1 MRSRRVT
8 LECMMKSNNVFMM
21 KRVLASVL
29 CVSLVCAVVFAQKRF
44 VMLDK
49 VVAVVGNS
57 AINYSDVQ
65 QAAALILEQR
75 RSEGYTSDRPAEDEA
90 LENLMLQKLLYN
102 QALLDSLEINKADV
116 VQRVEQR
123 VQDMIAKEGSITAL
137 EKKSHMAIYHIRDL
151 LRRQFEEQ
159 NYAQLM
165 QQTVVSKTKIVP
177 GEVERYYK
185 SIDKGELPISAE
197 QYMYAQITMFPRNI
211 KEAKL
216 RTRERLIEM
225 RERIV
230 TGKARFATLARMY
243 SLDGSAIQGGELEP
257 APLAGFVKPFADA
270 LAELKPG
277 QVSEVVET
285 EFGFHLIQLID
296 KNGQLYHCRHILLR
310 PTFTTE
316 EVVAPMRD
324 LDSLVRLI
332 KSDSLSFEE
341 AARKHSD
348 DKHSKQNGGV
358 VTNHDLL
365 ERYSAYDAKLT
376 ATKFLKEDFGAMGGK
391 SIDDYNA
398 IRRLK
403 EGEISTPFRSN
414 DMVGNE
420 LVKVVK
426 LLKVIPA
433 HNASL
438 KDDYLRLEQLALSQK
453 QEREFVDWLNKKM
466 ATMYIYIAPEFKSA
480 DFTNKNWVKY
490 SK

>member
-1 MRSRRVT
+1 
-8 LECMMKSNNVFMM
+8 MKKIVSI
-21 KRVLASVL
+21 AL
-29 CVSLVCAVVFAQKRF
+29 CLCFIGAGVVAQKKF

-57 AINYSDVQ
+57 SINYTDVKQ
-65 QAAALILEQR
+65 LAAQIMEQR
-75 RSEGYTSDRPAEDEA
+75 RSEGYTSDRPAQDEA
-90 LENLMLQKLLYN
+90 LENLLTQKLLYN
-102 QALLDSLEINKADV
+102 QALLDSVEISQADV
-116 VQRVEQR
+116 VQRVEQQ
-123 VQDMIAKEGSITAL
+123 VQSMVDREGSITAV

-151 LRRQFEEQ
+151 LRRQIEEQ
-159 NYAQLM
+159 SYAQMM
-165 QQTVVSKTKIVP
+165 QQTVLGATKIIP
-177 GEVERYYK
+177 GEVERYYN
-185 SIDKGELPISAE
+185 SMDKGNLPIIAE
-197 QYMYAQITMFPRNI
+197 QYMYAQITKFPHNM

-230 TGKARFATLARMY
+230 TGKTRFATLARMY
-243 SLDGSAIQGGELEP
+243 SVDGSAIHGGELEP

-296 KNGQLYHCRHILLR
+296 KKGNLYHCRHILLR
-310 PTFTTE
+310 PTFTIDE
-316 EVVAPMRD
+316 IMAPMRE
-324 LDSLVRLI
+324 LDSIANLI
-332 KSDSLSFEE
+332 KKDSLTFEE
-341 AARKHSD
+341 AAKRHSD
-348 DKHSKQNGGV
+348 DKYSKMNGGV

-398 IRRLK
+398 IRRLR
-403 EGEISTPFRSN
+403 EGEMSAPFRST
-414 DMVGNE
+414 DMMGNE
-420 LVKVVK
+420 LVKIVK
-426 LLKVIPA
+426 LVKVFPA

-438 KDDYLRLEQLALSQK
+438 DEDYLRLEQMALSQK
-453 QEREFVDWLNKKM
+453 QDDEFKAWLNKKM
-466 ATMYIYIAPEFKSA
+466 ASMYIYIAPEFRDG
-480 DFTNKNWVKY
+480 DFENKNWVKL

>member
-1 MRSRRVT
+1 MRRVI
-8 LECMMKSNNVFMM
+8 
-21 KRVLASVL
+21 SVL
-29 CVSLVCAVVFAQKRF
+29 ICTLLMGAAVIAQKRF

-57 AINYSDVQ
+57 SISYSDMR
-65 QAAALILEQR
+65 QAAKMILEQR
-75 RSEGYTSDRPAEDEA
+75 RSEGYTSDRSAESEA
-90 LENLMLQKLLYN
+90 LEELLAQKLLYN
-102 QALLDSLEINKADV
+102 QALLDSVEINQADV
-116 VQRVEQR
+116 VQRVEQQ
-123 VQDMIAKEGSITAL
+123 VQSMIDYEGSIAAL
-137 EKKSHMAIYHIRDL
+137 EKKSYMAIYHIRDL
-151 LRRQFEEQ
+151 LRRQIEEQ
-159 NYAQLM
+159 TYAQTM
-165 QQTVVSKTKIVP
+165 QHTIVSKTKVVP
-177 GEVERYYK
+177 GEVERFYN
-185 SIDKGELPISAE
+185 SIDKDSLPIVAE

-230 TGKARFATLARMY
+230 TGKTRFATLARMY

-257 APLAGFVKPFADA
+257 APLSGFVKPFADA

-277 QVSEVVET
+277 QVSEVVES

-296 KNGQLYHCRHILLR
+296 KKGQLYHCRHILLR
-310 PTFTTE
+310 PTYTVDE
-316 EVVAPMRD
+316 IIAPMRD
-324 LDSLVRLI
+324 LDSLVNLI
-332 KSDSLSFEE
+332 KKDSLSFEE

-348 DKHSKQNGGV
+348 DRHSKQNGGV

-398 IRRLK
+398 ISRLK
-403 EGEISTPFRSN
+403 EGEISTPFRSS

-438 KDDYLRLEQLALSQK
+438 DEDYLRLEQMALRRK
-453 QEREFVDWLNKKM
+453 QDVEFKEWLNKKI
-466 ATMYIYIAPEFKSA
+466 ASMYIYIAPEFRNLE
-480 DFTNKNWVKY
+480 FENKNWVKY

>member
-1 MRSRRVT
+1 MG
-8 LECMMKSNNVFMM
+8 
-21 KRVLASVL
+21 A
-29 CVSLVCAVVFAQKRF
+29 AVIAQKRF

-57 AINYSDVQ
+57 SISYSDMR
-65 QAAALILEQR
+65 QAAKMILEQR
-75 RSEGYTSDRPAEDEA
+75 RSEGYTSDRSAESEA
-90 LENLMLQKLLYN
+90 LEELLAQKLLYN
-102 QALLDSLEINKADV
+102 QALLDSVEINQADV
-116 VQRVEQR
+116 VQRVEQQ
-123 VQDMIAKEGSITAL
+123 VQSMIDYEGSIAAL
-137 EKKSHMAIYHIRDL
+137 EKKSYMAIYHIRDL
-151 LRRQFEEQ
+151 LRRQIEEQ
-159 NYAQLM
+159 TYAQTM
-165 QQTVVSKTKIVP
+165 QHTIVSKTKVVP
-177 GEVERYYK
+177 GEVERFYN
-185 SIDKGELPISAE
+185 SIDKDSLPIVAE

-230 TGKARFATLARMY
+230 TGKTRFATLARMY

-257 APLAGFVKPFADA
+257 APLSGFVKPFADA

-277 QVSEVVET
+277 QVSEVVES

-296 KNGQLYHCRHILLR
+296 KKGHLYHCRHILLR
-310 PTFTTE
+310 PTYTVDE
-316 EVVAPMRD
+316 IIAPMRD
-324 LDSLVRLI
+324 LDSLVNLI
-332 KSDSLSFEE
+332 KKDSLSFEE

-348 DKHSKQNGGV
+348 DRHSKQNGGV

-376 ATKFLKEDFGAMGGK
+376 ATKFLKEDFGVMGGK

-398 IRRLK
+398 ISRLK
-403 EGEISTPFRSN
+403 EGEISAPFRSS

-438 KDDYLRLEQLALSQK
+438 DEDYLRLEQMALRRK
-453 QEREFVDWLNKKM
+453 QDIEFKEWLNKKI
-466 ATMYIYIAPEFKSA
+466 ASMYIYIAPEFRNLE
-480 DFTNKNWVKY
+480 FENKNWVKY

>member
-1 MRSRRVT
+1 
-8 LECMMKSNNVFMM
+8 MKKLLSILICTIIV
-21 KRVLASVL
+21 VSV
-29 CVSLVCAVVFAQKRF
+29 VVAEKRF

-57 AINYSDVQ
+57 SVSYSDIQ
-65 QAAALILEQR
+65 QAAKLITEQR
-75 RSEGYTSDRPAEDEA
+75 RSEGYTSDRPAQDEA

-102 QALLDSLEINKADV
+102 QALLDSVEINTAEV
-116 VQRVEQR
+116 VQRVEQQ
-123 VQDMIAKEGSITAL
+123 VQSMIDHEGSISAL
-137 EKKSHMAIYHIRDL
+137 ERKSHMAIYHIRDL
-151 LRRQFEEQ
+151 LRRQIEEQ
-159 NYAQLM
+159 SYAQSM

-177 GEVERYYK
+177 GEVERFYN
-185 SIDKGELPISAE
+185 SIDRDSLPIIAE
-197 QYMYAQITMFPRNI
+197 QYMYAQITMFPKNM

-216 RTRERLIEM
+216 RTRERLVEM
-225 RERIV
+225 RERII
-230 TGKARFATLARMY
+230 TGKTRFATLARMY
-243 SLDGSAIQGGELEP
+243 SVDGSAIQGGELEP

-277 QVSEVVET
+277 QVSEVVES

-296 KNGQLYHCRHILLR
+296 KKGQLYHCRHILLR
-310 PTFTTE
+310 PTYTVDE
-316 EVVAPMRD
+316 IVAPMRD
-324 LDSLVRLI
+324 LDSLVNLI
-332 KSDSLSFEE
+332 KKDSLSFEE

-348 DKHSKQNGGV
+348 DRHSKQNGGV

-403 EGEISTPFRSN
+403 EGEISAPFRSN
-414 DMVGNE
+414 DMMGNE

-426 LLKVIPA
+426 LLKIIPA

-438 KDDYLRLEQLALSQK
+438 DEDYLRLEQMALARK
-453 QEREFVDWLNKKM
+453 RDKEFKEWLDKKI
-466 ATMYIYIAPEFKSA
+466 ASMYIYIAPEFRNG
-480 DFTNKNWVKY
+480 DFTNKNWIKY

>member
-1 MRSRRVT
+1 
-8 LECMMKSNNVFMM
+8 MKKLLSIF
-21 KRVLASVL
+21 L
-29 CVSLVCAVVFAQKRF
+29 CAAVVCVTVVAQKRF

-57 AINYSDVQ
+57 SVSYSDVQ
-65 QAAALILEQR
+65 QAAKMIIEQR
-75 RSEGYTSDRPAEDEA
+75 RSEGYTSDRPAQDEA

-102 QALLDSLEINKADV
+102 QALIDSVEISQGEV
-116 VQRVEQR
+116 SQRVEQQ
-123 VQDMIAKEGSITAL
+123 VQSLIDREGSITAL
-137 EKKSHMAIYHIRDL
+137 EQKAHMAIYHIRDL
-151 LRRQFEEQ
+151 FRRQIEEQ
-159 NYAQLM
+159 SYAQMM

-177 GEVERYYK
+177 GEVERFYN
-185 SIDKGELPISAE
+185 SIGKDSLPIIAE
-197 QYMYAQITMFPRNI
+197 QYMYAQITMFPKNM

-243 SLDGSAIQGGELEP
+243 SVDGSAIQGGELEP
-257 APLAGFVKPFADA
+257 APLAGFVKSFADA

-285 EFGFHLIQLID
+285 EFGFHLIQLIE
-296 KNGQLYHCRHILLR
+296 KKGQLYHCRHILLR
-310 PTFTTE
+310 PLFATDE
-316 EVVAPMRD
+316 IIAPMRD
-324 LDSLVRLI
+324 LDSLVNLI
-332 KSDSLSFEE
+332 KKDSLSFEE

-398 IRRLK
+398 IRRLR
-403 EGEISTPFRSN
+403 EGEISDPFRST

-426 LLKVIPA
+426 LLKIIPA
-433 HNASL
+433 HHASL
-438 KDDYLRLEQLALSQK
+438 EEDYLRLEQMALSDK
-453 QEREFVDWLNKKM
+453 QEREFNAWLDKKI
-466 ATMYIYIAPEFKSA
+466 ASMYIYIAPEFRNC
-480 DFTNKNWVKY
+480 DFVNKNWVKY
-490 SK
+490 AK

>member
-1 MRSRRVT
+1 
-8 LECMMKSNNVFMM
+8 MKKILSIFICIV
-21 KRVLASVL
+21 V
-29 CVSLVCAVVFAQKRF
+29 VCLTVMAQQRF

-57 AINYSDVQ
+57 SVSYSDVQ
-65 QAAALILEQR
+65 QAAKMIIEQR
-75 RSEGYTSDRPAEDEA
+75 RSEGYTSDRPAQDEA

-102 QALLDSLEINKADV
+102 QALLDSVEISNGEVA
-116 VQRVEQR
+116 QRVEQQ
-123 VQDMIAKEGSITAL
+123 VQALIDKAGSITAL
-137 EKKSHMAIYHIRDL
+137 EKKAHMAIYHIRDL
-151 LRRQFEEQ
+151 YRRQLEEQ
-159 NYAQLM
+159 AYAQAM
-165 QQTVVSKTKIVP
+165 QQTIVSKTKIVP
-177 GEVERYYK
+177 GEVERFYN
-185 SIDKGELPISAE
+185 SIHKDSLPIIAE
-197 QYMYAQITMFPRNI
+197 QYMYAQITMFPRNM

-230 TGKARFATLARMY
+230 TGKTRFATLARMY
-243 SLDGSAIQGGELEP
+243 SVDGSAIQGGELEP
-257 APLAGFVKPFADA
+257 APLAGFVKSFSDA

-296 KNGQLYHCRHILLR
+296 KKGQLYHCRHILLR
-310 PTFTTE
+310 PTYITE
-316 EVVAPMRD
+316 DVVAPMRD
-324 LDSLVRLI
+324 LDSLVNLI
-332 KSDSLSFEE
+332 KKDSLTFEE

-398 IRRLK
+398 IRRLR
-403 EGEISTPFRSN
+403 EGEISDPFRST
-414 DMVGNE
+414 DMMGNE

-426 LLKVIPA
+426 LLKIIPA

-438 KDDYLRLEQLALSQK
+438 EEDYLRLEQMALTKK
-453 QEREFVDWLNKKM
+453 QEKEFVAWLNKKI
-466 ATMYIYIAPEFKSA
+466 AAMYIYIAPEFR
-480 DFTNKNWVKY
+480 DGEFENKNWVKY

>member
-1 MRSRRVT
+1 
-8 LECMMKSNNVFMM
+8 MKKILSI
-21 KRVLASVL
+21 LL
-29 CVSLVCAVVFAQKRF
+29 CFCSLSAGVVAQKRF

-57 AINYSDVQ
+57 SISYSDMQ
-65 QAAALILEQR
+65 QAARQILEQR
-75 RSEGYTSDRPAEDEA
+75 RAEGYTSDRSPQSEA

-102 QALLDSLEINKADV
+102 QALLDSVEINKGEVA
-116 VQRVEQR
+116 QRVEQQ
-123 VQDMIAKEGSITAL
+123 VQSMIDREGSITAL
-137 EKKSHMAIYHIRDL
+137 EKKTHMAIYHIRDL
-151 LRRQFEEQ
+151 FRRQLEEQ
-159 NYAQLM
+159 SYAQSM

-177 GEVERYYK
+177 GEVERFYNSK
-185 SIDKGELPISAE
+185 DKDSLPIIAE
-197 QYMYAQITMFPRNI
+197 QYQYAQITKFPQNM

-230 TGKARFATLARMY
+230 TGKTRFATLARMY
-243 SLDGSAIQGGELEP
+243 SVDGSAIQGGELEP

-270 LAELKPG
+270 LTELKPG
-277 QVSEVVET
+277 QVSEVVES
-285 EFGFHLIQLID
+285 EFGFHLIQMID
-296 KNGQLYHCRHILLR
+296 KKGQLYHCRHILLR
-310 PTFTTE
+310 PTFTVE
-316 EVVAPMRD
+316 EIVAPMRD
-324 LDSLVRLI
+324 LDSLVNLI
-332 KSDSLSFEE
+332 KKDSLSFEE
-341 AARKHSD
+341 AAKKHSD
-348 DKHSKQNGGV
+348 DKHSKMNGGV

-403 EGEISTPFRSN
+403 EGEVSAPFRSN
-414 DMVGNE
+414 DMMGNE
-420 LVKVVK
+420 LVKIVK

-438 KDDYLRLEQLALSQK
+438 EEDYLRLEQMALSQK
-453 QEREFVDWLNKKM
+453 QEDEFRAWLDKKI
-466 ATMYIYIAPEFKSA
+466 ASMYIYIAPEFRNEEFS
-480 DFTNKNWVKY
+480 NKNWVKY

>member
-1 MRSRRVT
+1 
-8 LECMMKSNNVFMM
+8 MKKLLSIF
-21 KRVLASVL
+21 L
-29 CVSLVCAVVFAQKRF
+29 CAAVVCVTVVAQKRF

-57 AINYSDVQ
+57 SVSYSDVQ
-65 QAAALILEQR
+65 QAAKMIIEQR
-75 RSEGYTSDRPAEDEA
+75 RSEGYTSDRPAQDEA

-102 QALLDSLEINKADV
+102 QALIDSVEISQGEV
-116 VQRVEQR
+116 SQRVEQQ
-123 VQDMIAKEGSITAL
+123 VQSLIDREGSITAL
-137 EKKSHMAIYHIRDL
+137 EQKSHMAIYHIRDL
-151 LRRQFEEQ
+151 FRRQIEEQ
-159 NYAQLM
+159 SYAQMM

-177 GEVERYYK
+177 GEVERFYN
-185 SIDKGELPISAE
+185 SIGKDSLPIIAE
-197 QYMYAQITMFPRNI
+197 QYMYAQITMFPKNM

-243 SLDGSAIQGGELEP
+243 SVDGSAIQGGELEP
-257 APLAGFVKPFADA
+257 APLAGFVKSFADA

-285 EFGFHLIQLID
+285 EFGFHLIQLIE
-296 KNGQLYHCRHILLR
+296 KKGQLYHCRHILLR
-310 PTFTTE
+310 PIFATE
-316 EVVAPMRD
+316 EIIAPMRD
-324 LDSLVRLI
+324 LDSLVNLI
-332 KSDSLSFEE
+332 KKDSLSFEE

-398 IRRLK
+398 IRRLR
-403 EGEISTPFRSN
+403 EGEMSAPFRST

-433 HNASL
+433 HHASL
-438 KDDYLRLEQLALSQK
+438 DEDYLRLEQMALSEK
-453 QEREFVDWLNKKM
+453 QEREFNAWLDKKI
-466 ATMYIYIAPEFKSA
+466 ASMYIYIAPEFRNC
-480 DFTNKNWVKY
+480 DFVNKNWVKY
-490 SK
+490 AK

>member
-1 MRSRRVT
+1 
-8 LECMMKSNNVFMM
+8 MKKLLSIF
-21 KRVLASVL
+21 L
-29 CVSLVCAVVFAQKRF
+29 CAAVVCVTVVAQKRF

-57 AINYSDVQ
+57 SVSYSDVQ
-65 QAAALILEQR
+65 QAAKMIIEQR
-75 RSEGYTSDRPAEDEA
+75 RSEGYTSDRSAQDEA
-90 LENLMLQKLLYN
+90 LENLMMQKLLYN
-102 QALLDSLEINKADV
+102 QALIDSVEISQGEVAS
-116 VQRVEQR
+116 RVEQQ
-123 VQDMIAKEGSITAL
+123 VQSLIDREGSITAL
-137 EKKSHMAIYHIRDL
+137 EQKAHMAIYHIRDL
-151 LRRQFEEQ
+151 FRRQIEEQ
-159 NYAQLM
+159 SYAQMM

-177 GEVERYYK
+177 GEVERFYN
-185 SIDKGELPISAE
+185 SIGKDSLPIIAE
-197 QYMYAQITMFPRNI
+197 QYMYAQITMFPKNM

-243 SLDGSAIQGGELEP
+243 SVDGSAIQGGELEP
-257 APLAGFVKPFADA
+257 APLAGFVKSFADA
-270 LAELKPG
+270 LAELNPG

-285 EFGFHLIQLID
+285 EFGFHLIQLIE
-296 KNGQLYHCRHILLR
+296 KKGQLYHCRHILLR
-310 PTFTTE
+310 PLFATDE
-316 EVVAPMRD
+316 IIAPMRD
-324 LDSLVRLI
+324 LDSLVNLI
-332 KSDSLSFEE
+332 KKDSLSFEE

-398 IRRLK
+398 IRRLR
-403 EGEISTPFRSN
+403 EGEISDPFRST

-426 LLKVIPA
+426 LLKIIPA
-433 HNASL
+433 HHASL
-438 KDDYLRLEQLALSQK
+438 EEDYLRLEQMALSDK
-453 QEREFVDWLNKKM
+453 QEREFNAWLDKKI
-466 ATMYIYIAPEFKSA
+466 ASMYIYIAPEFRNC
-480 DFTNKNWVKY
+480 DFVNKNWVKY
-490 SK
+490 AK

>member
-1 MRSRRVT
+1 
-8 LECMMKSNNVFMM
+8 MKKIFAIA
-21 KRVLASVL
+21 LAF
-29 CVSLVCAVVFAQKRF
+29 CVICAGVVAQKRF

-57 AINYSDVQ
+57 SVSYSDMQ
-65 QAAALILEQR
+65 QYAKNIVAQR
-75 RSEGYTSDRPAEDEA
+75 RSEGYTSDRSPQSEA
-90 LENLMLQKLLYN
+90 LENLMMQKLLYN
-102 QALLDSLEINKADV
+102 QALLDSVEINMADV
-116 VQRVEQR
+116 TQRVEEQ
-123 VQDMIAKEGSITAL
+123 VQMMIESEGSITAL

-151 LRRQFEEQ
+151 IRRQIEEQ
-159 NYAQLM
+159 TYAQTM
-165 QQTVVSKTKIVP
+165 QQTVVAKTKIVP
-177 GEVERYYK
+177 GEVERYYN
-185 SIDKGELPISAE
+185 SIDKDSLPVIAE
-197 QYMYAQITMFPRNI
+197 QYMYAQITMFPKNM

-230 TGKARFATLARMY
+230 TGKTRFATLARMY
-243 SLDGSAIQGGELEP
+243 SVDGSAIQGGELEP

-277 QVSEVVET
+277 QVSEVVES
-285 EFGFHLIQLID
+285 EFGFHLIQMID
-296 KNGQLYHCRHILLR
+296 RKGDLYHCRHILLR
-310 PTFTTE
+310 PTYTIDE
-316 EVVAPMRD
+316 IVAPMRD
-324 LDSLVRLI
+324 LDSLVKLI
-332 KSDSLSFEE
+332 KSDSLTFEA

-398 IRRLK
+398 ISRLK
-403 EGEISTPFRSN
+403 EGEISNPFRST
-414 DMVGNE
+414 DMMGNE

-426 LLKVIPA
+426 LLKIYPA
-433 HNASL
+433 HSASL
-438 KDDYLRLEQLALSQK
+438 DEDYLRLEQMALSQK
-453 QEREFVDWLNKKM
+453 QEVEFKAWLDKKI
-466 ATMYIYIAPEFKSA
+466 ASMYVYLAPEFRNEE
-480 DFTNKNWVKY
+480 FENKNWVKY

>member
-1 MRSRRVT
+1 
-8 LECMMKSNNVFMM
+8 MKKLFSILICSLIV
-21 KRVLASVL
+21 AS
-29 CVSLVCAVVFAQKRF
+29 AVVAQKRF

-49 VVAVVGNS
+49 VVAVVGTS
-57 AINYSDVQ
+57 SISYSDMQ
-65 QAAALILEQR
+65 QYARQIIEQR
-75 RSEGYTSDRPAEDEA
+75 RSEGYTSDRSAQNEA
-90 LENLMLQKLLYN
+90 LENLMMQKLLYN
-102 QALLDSLEINKADV
+102 QALLDSVEISKGEVA
-116 VQRVEQR
+116 QRVEQQ
-123 VQDMIAKEGSITAL
+123 VQAMIDREGSITAV

-151 LRRQFEEQ
+151 FRRQIEEQ
-159 NYAQLM
+159 SYAQMM

-177 GEVERYYK
+177 GEVERFYN
-185 SIDKGELPISAE
+185 SLDKDSLPVIAE
-197 QYMYAQITMFPRNI
+197 QYMYAQIVMFPKNM

-230 TGKARFATLARMY
+230 TGKTRFATLARMY
-243 SLDGSAIQGGELEP
+243 SVDGSAIQGGELEP

-277 QVSEVVET
+277 QVSEVVES

-296 KNGQLYHCRHILLR
+296 KKGQLYHCRHILLR
-310 PTFTTE
+310 PTFTME
-316 EVVAPMRD
+316 EVLAPMRD
-324 LDSLVRLI
+324 LDSLANLI
-332 KSDSLSFEE
+332 KKDSLSFEE
-341 AARKHSD
+341 AAKKHSD

-403 EGEISTPFRSN
+403 EGEMSAPFRSN
-414 DMVGNE
+414 DMMGNE
-420 LVKVVK
+420 LVKIVK

-433 HNASL
+433 HKASL
-438 KDDYLRLEQLALSQK
+438 EEDYLRLEQLALSQK
-453 QEREFVDWLNKKM
+453 QEREFKAWLNKKI
-466 ATMYIYIAPEFKSA
+466 AAMYIYISPEFRS
-480 DFTNKNWVKY
+480 DEFENKNWVKY